1 MMARRHGTT
10 LVTRIVLIALGNVD
24 MMGAGNRIEQFQN
37 ETVDSEVVGAL
48 QRCTLNNQASRLMR
62 IARSKRRDCIGSL
75 PKTLIGVKVDGC
87 PLARCPHHPLI
98 DRLRNALV
106 RHS

>member
-48 QRCTLNNQASRLMR
+48 QRCTLNNQAPV
-62 IARSKRRDCIGSL
+62 G
-75 PKTLIGVKVDGC
+75 
-87 PLARCPHHPLI
+87 
-98 DRLRNALV
+98 
-106 RHS
+106 